1 MSASLAPFV
10 DISII
15 VPAYNEEQR
24 LPPTLE
30 RLHAFLSTQPM
41 RYEIVVVDDGSK
53 DQTCAVVEAHAERI
67 PNLRLVRQVPNKGK
81 GAAVRLGMLSARGQ
95 IRVMCDADCSMPPE
109 QLPRLLAPIIAC
121 KAQIAIG
128 SRYAEGAKTDVKQP
142 FYRVLWSRLA
152 NKVIQRSLVPG
163 IRDTQCGFKAFTAE
177 TARDLFKRAKIDGWA
192 FDLEILALARRRG
205 YEIAEVGVEWKDD
218 NRSRINPL
226 KDMWKVIREA
236 LVIRRNLKS
245 GVYNTALPAPDRGEG
260 GLSYWM
266 PAMPPWVTRRRSC
279 TRTGSNPRST
289 TPCRSRARRTR
300 RRGRHRRG
308 SPRRRRPRC
317 SLPSRSHRSASTN
330 VTGRSPSLDRV
341 HVRRKRLR
349 DVDGSRS

>member
-1 MSASLAPFV
+1 MSALLPFV
-10 DISII
+10 DISIV

-30 RLHAFLSTQPM
+30 RLHAFLSAQPM

-53 DQTCAVVEAHAERI
+53 DNTCRVVEEHMERL
-67 PNLRLVRQVPNKGK
+67 PNLRLVRQLPNKGK
-81 GAAVRLGMLSARGQ
+81 GAAVRLGMLQARGQ

-121 KAQIAIG
+121 KAQISIG

-177 TARDLFKRAKIDGWA
+177 TARDLFRRAKIDGWA
-192 FDLEILALARRRG
+192 FDLEILALARRRD
-205 YEIAEVGVEWKDD
+205 YSIAEVGVEWKDD

-226 KDMWKVIREA
+226 KDMWKVIKEA
-236 LVIRRNLKS
+236 IIIRRNLKS
-245 GVYNTALPAPDRGEG
+245 GVYNTALP
-260 GLSYWM
+260 
-266 PAMPPWVTRRRSC
+266 
-279 TRTGSNPRST
+279 
-289 TPCRSRARRTR
+289 
-300 RRGRHRRG
+300 
-308 SPRRRRPRC
+308 
-317 SLPSRSHRSASTN
+317 SAT
-330 VTGRSPSLDRV
+330 
-341 HVRRKRLR
+341 
-349 DVDGSRS
+349 